1 MVGEAEDIIDEEVVE
16 LELVEVQLDGKDVDE
31 DVMLDEEVEVAEVV
45 IAIEE
50 EEDLLEEFEDAWVV
64 MDEVR
69 WLETDD
75 VEAKVV
81 VCGLEKDVFE
91 AEELDDGF
99 IAEVDWDFE
108 VEVLSVVSFVIEPVR
123 WTASNTSVALDILL

>member
-1 MVGEAEDIIDEEVVE
+1 VVGEAEDIIDEEVVE

-50 EEDLLEEFEDAWVV
+50 EEDLLKEFEDAWVV

>member
-50 EEDLLEEFEDAWVV
+50 EEDLLKEFEDAWVV